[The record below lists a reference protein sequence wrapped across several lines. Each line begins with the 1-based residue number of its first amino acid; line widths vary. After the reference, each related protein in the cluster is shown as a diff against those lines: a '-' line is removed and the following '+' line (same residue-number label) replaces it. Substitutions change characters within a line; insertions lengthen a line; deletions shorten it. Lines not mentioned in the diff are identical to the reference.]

1 MQMCPWS
8 GWEAGGSMQTRGR
21 CLHVDKLGWLP
32 TRLRAPVGPAAV
44 PAKVASLSRHPLSL
58 GPYLLRIALDLTLI
72 HFLLPE
78 QLPPVSEYL
87 HSWSPQR
94 FSLPVA
100 NPTTSSSPP
109 PRARSARRLPP
120 QPPQPSR
127 SPRDRPITT
136 PGVRA
141 GVSLLLPPVP
151 SEPPPSPWPAGM
163 QVSIACTEQN
173 LRSRSSE
180 DRLCGPRPGP
190 GGGNGG
196 PVGGG
201 HGNPSG
207 GGGSGFKARAAL
219 VPRPPAPA
227 GALRESTGRSTGM
240 KYRNLGKSGL
250 RVSCLGLGTW
260 VTFGSQISDETAED
274 VLTIAY
280 EHGINLFDT
289 AEVYA
294 AGKAERT
301 LGNILKRKGWRRSSY
316 VITTKIFGG
325 GQAET
330 ERGLSRKHIIEGL
343 RGSLE
348 RLQLEYVDIV
358 FANRSDPNSPME
370 EIVRAMTYVIN
381 QGLALYWGTSRW
393 GAAEIMEAYSMARQ
407 FNLIPPVCEQ
417 VEHHLFQREKAEM
430 QLPELY
436 HKIGVG
442 SVTWSPLA
450 CGLITSKYDGR
461 LPDSCRASIKGY
473 QWLKDKVQS
482 EDGKKQQAKAM
493 DLLPIAHQLGCTV
506 AQLAIAWCLR
516 SEGVSSVLLGVSSEE
531 QLMEHLGSLQVLS
544 QLTPQMV
551 MEIDGLLGNKSHSK
565 K

>member
-1 MQMCPWS
+1 
-8 GWEAGGSMQTRGR
+8 
-21 CLHVDKLGWLP
+21 
-32 TRLRAPVGPAAV
+32 
-44 PAKVASLSRHPLSL
+44 
-58 GPYLLRIALDLTLI
+58 
-72 HFLLPE
+72 
-78 QLPPVSEYL
+78 
-87 HSWSPQR
+87 
-94 FSLPVA
+94 
-100 NPTTSSSPP
+100 
-109 PRARSARRLPP
+109 
-120 QPPQPSR
+120 
-127 SPRDRPITT
+127 
-136 PGVRA
+136 
-141 GVSLLLPPVP
+141 
-151 SEPPPSPWPAGM
+151 M

-201 HGNPSG
+201 HGNPPG
-207 GGGSGFKARAAL
+207 GGGSVPKARAAL

-227 GALRESTGRSTGM
+227 GALRESTGRGTGM

-274 VLTIAY
+274 VLTVAY
-280 EHGINLFDT
+280 EHGVNLFDT

-301 LGNILKRKGWRRSSY
+301 LGNILKSKGWRRSSY
-316 VITTKIFGG
+316 VVTTKIFWG

-343 RGSLE
+343 QGSLE
-348 RLQLEYVDIV
+348 RLQLGYVDIV

-370 EIVRAMTYVIN
+370 EIVRAMTYVID

-393 GAAEIMEAYSMARQ
+393 GAAEIMEAYSVARQ

-417 VEHHLFQREKAEM
+417 AEHRLFQREKVQV

-442 SVTWSPLA
+442 SVTLSPLA

-461 LPDSCRASIKGY
+461 VPDTCRAIKGY
-473 QWLKDKVQS
+473 QWLKDKAQS
-482 EDGKKQQAKAM
+482 EDGKKQQAKVR

-516 SEGVSSVLLGVSSEE
+516 SEGVSSVLLGVSSAE
-531 QLMEHLGSLQVLS
+531 QLIEHLGAVQVLS
-544 QLTPQMV
+544 QLTPQTV
-551 MEIDGLLGNKSHSK
+551 TEIDGLLGNKPHSK

>member
-1 MQMCPWS
+1 
-8 GWEAGGSMQTRGR
+8 
-21 CLHVDKLGWLP
+21 
-32 TRLRAPVGPAAV
+32 
-44 PAKVASLSRHPLSL
+44 
-58 GPYLLRIALDLTLI
+58 
-72 HFLLPE
+72 
-78 QLPPVSEYL
+78 
-87 HSWSPQR
+87 
-94 FSLPVA
+94 
-100 NPTTSSSPP
+100 
-109 PRARSARRLPP
+109 
-120 QPPQPSR
+120 
-127 SPRDRPITT
+127 
-136 PGVRA
+136 
-141 GVSLLLPPVP
+141 
-151 SEPPPSPWPAGM
+151 M

-196 PVGGG
+196 P
-201 HGNPSG
+201 
-207 GGGSGFKARAAL
+207 ARAAV

-227 GALRESTGRSTGM
+227 GALRESTGRGTGM

-274 VLTIAY
+274 VLTVAY
-280 EHGINLFDT
+280 EHGVNLFDT

-301 LGNILKRKGWRRSSY
+301 LGNILKSKGWRRSSY
-316 VITTKIFGG
+316 VITTKIFWG

-330 ERGLSRKHIIEGL
+330 ERGLSRKHII
-343 RGSLE
+343 
-348 RLQLEYVDIV
+348 
-358 FANRSDPNSPME
+358 E

-417 VEHHLFQREKAEM
+417 AEHHLFQREKMEM

-461 LPDSCRASIKGY
+461 VPDTCRVTIKGY
-473 QWLKDKVQS
+473 QWHKDKVQS
-482 EDGKKQQAKAM
+482 EDGKKQQAKVM

-516 SEGVSSVLLGVSSEE
+516 SEGVSSVLLGVSSAE
-531 QLMEHLGSLQVLS
+531 QLVEHLGALQVLS
-544 QLTPQMV
+544 QLTPQTV
-551 MEIDGLLGNKSHSK
+551 MEIDGLLGNKPHPK

>member
-1 MQMCPWS
+1 
-8 GWEAGGSMQTRGR
+8 
-21 CLHVDKLGWLP
+21 
-32 TRLRAPVGPAAV
+32 
-44 PAKVASLSRHPLSL
+44 
-58 GPYLLRIALDLTLI
+58 
-72 HFLLPE
+72 
-78 QLPPVSEYL
+78 
-87 HSWSPQR
+87 
-94 FSLPVA
+94 
-100 NPTTSSSPP
+100 
-109 PRARSARRLPP
+109 
-120 QPPQPSR
+120 
-127 SPRDRPITT
+127 
-136 PGVRA
+136 
-141 GVSLLLPPVP
+141 
-151 SEPPPSPWPAGM
+151 M

-201 HGNPSG
+201 HGNPPG
-207 GGGSGFKARAAL
+207 GGGPSSKSRAAV

-227 GALRESTGRSTGM
+227 GALRESTGRGTGM

-274 VLTIAY
+274 LLTVAY
-280 EHGINLFDT
+280 EHGVNLFDT

-301 LGNILKRKGWRRSSY
+301 LGNILKSKGWRRSSY
-316 VITTKIFGG
+316 VITTKIFWG

-343 RGSLE
+343 QGSLD

-358 FANRSDPNSPME
+358 FANRSDPNSPLE

-393 GAAEIMEAYSMARQ
+393 SAAEIMEAYSMARQ

-417 VEHHLFQREKAEM
+417 AENHFFQREKVEM

-461 LPDSCRASIKGY
+461 VPDTCKATVKGY
-473 QWLKDKVQS
+473 QWLKEKVQS
-482 EDGKKQQAKAM
+482 EEGKKQQARVM
-493 DLLPIAHQLGCTV
+493 DLLPTARQLGCTV

-516 SEGVSSVLLGVSSEE
+516 SEGVSSVLLGVSSAE

-544 QLTPQMV
+544 QLTPQTV
-551 MEIDGLLGNKSHSK
+551 VEIDALLGNKSHSK

>member
-1 MQMCPWS
+1 
-8 GWEAGGSMQTRGR
+8 
-21 CLHVDKLGWLP
+21 
-32 TRLRAPVGPAAV
+32 
-44 PAKVASLSRHPLSL
+44 
-58 GPYLLRIALDLTLI
+58 
-72 HFLLPE
+72 
-78 QLPPVSEYL
+78 
-87 HSWSPQR
+87 
-94 FSLPVA
+94 
-100 NPTTSSSPP
+100 
-109 PRARSARRLPP
+109 
-120 QPPQPSR
+120 
-127 SPRDRPITT
+127 
-136 PGVRA
+136 
-141 GVSLLLPPVP
+141 
-151 SEPPPSPWPAGM
+151 M

-196 PVGGG
+196 P
-201 HGNPSG
+201 
-207 GGGSGFKARAAL
+207 ARVAL

-227 GALRESTGRSTGM
+227 GALRESTGRGTGM

-274 VLTIAY
+274 VLTLAY

-301 LGNILKRKGWRRSSY
+301 LGNILKSKGWRRSSY
-316 VITTKIFGG
+316 VITTKIFWG

-330 ERGLSRKHIIEGL
+330 ERGLSRKHII
-343 RGSLE
+343 
-348 RLQLEYVDIV
+348 
-358 FANRSDPNSPME
+358 E

-393 GAAEIMEAYSMARQ
+393 GATEIMEAYSMARQ

-417 VEHHLFQREKAEM
+417 AENHFFQREKVEM

-461 LPDSCRASIKGY
+461 VPDSCRAGFKGY
-473 QWLKDKVQS
+473 QWLKDRVHS
-482 EDGKKQQAKAM
+482 EEGKKQQAKVL
-493 DLLPIAHQLGCTV
+493 DLLPIANQLGCTA

-516 SEGVSSVLLGVSSEE
+516 SEGVSSVLLGVSNAE
-531 QLMEHLGSLQVLS
+531 QLIEHLGALQVLS
-544 QLTPQMV
+544 HLTPQTV
-551 MEIDGLLGNKSHSK
+551 TEIDVLLGNKPHPK